1 MEMHCNNILRKIAK
15 SRDDGSF
22 CDLEIVCDKRRFNAH
37 RIVEGTNSIFE
48 IQKYSSV
55 LVERMLDY
63 MYTGTYDELP
73 SKAPAKEGQESS
85 QKAAKLDPAAHVMLH
100 AQMRE
105 LGDIYM
111 VEGLSQHACEKLETL
126 LAFETTRNLLV
137 DIVPEVYAFESSTI
151 IRKIIVQSL
160 RKKLDPPPLE
170 TDIAE
175 TMAEMARVV
184 PELGATCSCP
194 IVPRLTMDTSL
205 LTLAVAVY
213 RPPPLQKRHGVH
225 FRPPIALA
233 HCRHSANVV
242 GILAAR
248 YYLHASR
255 KRRRVIEETRHVS
268 LTFMYL

>member
-184 PELGATCSCP
+184 PEFGSDMLMSYCTASNHGHLSSYPGSCSLSSP
-194 IVPRLTMDTSL
+194 S
-205 LTLAVAVY
+205 
-213 RPPPLQKRHGVH
+213 
-225 FRPPIALA
+225 IAE
-233 HCRHSANVV
+233 
-242 GILAAR
+242 AAR
-248 YYLHASR
+248 SSLPSSDRTRPLSAFG
-255 KRRRVIEETRHVS
+255 KRRWDIGGTVLSPRQ
-268 LTFMYL
+268 